1 MKTIKNKIYLGYI
14 LIGLLYF
21 IIKIIWYSYDFIC
34 FMGVIHGLIATALTI
49 FIGILSLKTDKPV
62 INWFAVLIPLI
73 ILPLTPIIMIFNLGQ
88 GIFQIEKLTILVI
101 FECLATAQVV
111 LAILMFTGLKK
122 DN

>member
-49 FIGILSLKTDKPV
+49 FIGILSLKTDKLV